1 MNNILKEKECDYG
14 VYAIVKG
21 LPGAGIRC
29 NKHGTESIDFEGI
42 AVPLCKEHLDIL
54 GLNMIHKKL
63 LQ

>member
-1 MNNILKEKECDYG
+1 MNNNLTEKEYDYG

-21 LPGAGIRC
+21 LPGAGIHC

-42 AVPLCKEHLDIL
+42 SIPLCKEHLDKMR
-54 GLNMIHKKL
+54 LNMIHEEL